1 MTVQNTTVKD
11 IYVGNGATTKFPI
24 TFQMTDHP
32 EYIKVY
38 ITGDDSVAV
47 ETENFS
53 VDLGAKTV
61 TYPANG
67 DPLPDGH
74 KITIYRELPL
84 YQLMNLVNQG
94 PFFAENIELSF
105 DDLTFICQQLNEKLN
120 RTLSAGID
128 VSNFNNTFPVKAGMS
143 FRIND
148 AGDGLVLTEDPAR
161 VLPLAKDV
169 LEQTKQVKESAV
181 NETTNIK
188 NTAIEELTAIKDAAV
203 NETTEI
209 KDEAVAAKNTAV
221 GAAATAAEDAVNN
234 VQTLLDEKVAA
245 AENAKSAAV
254 SSAES
259 ALASKNAAAASQSS
273 AAASAETAQ
282 ASAESASSS
291 ANAALASKN
300 AALTSENNAKASE
313 TKSAKSEE
321 NAKAAETAAENSKK
335 SASDSASAASSSAE
349 SALESKTLAA
359 ASANSASA
367 SKTSAESSAESA
379 ASSATTATRQADRAQ
394 DIADSLEG
402 LAGITGI
409 ATTDEAIAGV
419 VDNKAMTP
427 LKTKE
432 AIEQG
437 TNVFTALNA
446 FRANIIVSNGTA
458 AGSQGQIVLGVKPRT
473 ATVQANIISSTTG
486 ALNYNAT
493 ETTGHY
499 FKIGNNIATTSIT
512 SNESET
518 AIFSHNAFE
527 FARIT
532 NVGVAKWLGN
542 ANTATKLET
551 ARTINGV
558 AFDGTQDITIEASGG
573 GDVTA
578 AGDNNFTGTNTF
590 NKPITVRDGALAGI
604 GGTIILGT
612 KPNSATT
619 QAKINST
626 TTGAMYYTATEG
638 LGHFFNVGTAAV
650 ATIGGTATTAT
661 LDFLANS
668 ILKYSTSSGLRV
680 GGGGTSKIIG
690 FYPEAAD
697 NTAGMRLSNQAEAIS
712 TDYSVFSLQNN
723 HNINYANNAALQVGS
738 FKFLEID
745 KTTKDL
751 AIMAETGGKITLTA
765 NAQGDNT
772 ATLDIEG
779 NLSIAQGIIVGSTT
793 NTGIYN
799 GVIRAGNVENCL
811 YLAGTAE
818 NTHFAEPNTGDNV
831 NYQAGA
837 NCYQINCSVNNPSSF
852 NMNISTMKFKTS
864 FTDEPHMWKTLT
876 IFLSVGATVP
886 AVTWRFPT
894 GSAVYYPKGVAPT
907 LTANANNI
915 INVIAIVDY
924 TGSFTIQ
931 VCDTVVL
938 PYSG

>member
-203 NETTEI
+203 NETTKI

-221 GAAATAAEDAVNN
+221 EAAATAAEDAVNN

-291 ANAALASKN
+291 ANAAL
-300 AALTSENNAKASE
+300 TSENNAKASE

-321 NAKAAETAAENSKK
+321 NAKASETAAENSKK

-394 DIADSLEG
+394 GIADSLEG

-409 ATTDEAIAGV
+409 ATTEEAIAGV

-446 FRANIIVSNGTA
+446 FRANLAVSNGTT
-458 AGSQGQIVLGVKPRT
+458 AGSSGSISFGISP
-473 ATVQANIISSTTG
+473 ADETVQARIGTDLYGGLFYHASTSQPHVFRNGSNLNSLVIRANDTIMSLSSGNTIFATVNYTG
-486 ALNYNAT
+486 
-493 ETTGHY
+493 G
-499 FKIGNNIATTSIT
+499 I
-512 SNESET
+512 
-518 AIFSHNAFE
+518 
-527 FARIT
+527 R
-532 NVGVAKWLGN
+532 WLGN

-558 AFDGTQDITIEASGG
+558 AFDGTQDITISNVAPLPTNTDGVGKWTVVSTTLPNGGMWAYFGFYTDSGG
-573 GDVTA
+573 GVNGAAHYAGIA
-578 AGDNNFTGTNTF
+578 AGGT
-590 NKPITVRDGALAGI
+590 TV
-604 GGTIILGT
+604 
-612 KPNSATT
+612 
-619 QAKINST
+619 
-626 TTGAMYYTATEG
+626 
-638 LGHFFNVGTAAV
+638 
-650 ATIGGTATTAT
+650 
-661 LDFLANS
+661 
-668 ILKYSTSSGLRV
+668 SSGSWRH
-680 GGGGTSKIIG
+680 T
-690 FYPEAAD
+690 FCW
-697 NTAGMRLSNQAEAIS
+697 RIS
-712 TDYSVFSLQNN
+712 
-723 HNINYANNAALQVGS
+723 
-738 FKFLEID
+738 
-745 KTTKDL
+745 
-751 AIMAETGGKITLTA
+751 
-765 NAQGDNT
+765 
-772 ATLDIEG
+772 
-779 NLSIAQGIIVGSTT
+779 
-793 NTGIYN
+793 
-799 GVIRAGNVENCL
+799 
-811 YLAGTAE
+811 
-818 NTHFAEPNTGDNV
+818 
-831 NYQAGA
+831 
-837 NCYQINCSVNNPSSF
+837 
-852 NMNISTMKFKTS
+852 
-864 FTDEPHMWKTLT
+864 
-876 IFLSVGATVP
+876 
-886 AVTWRFPT
+886 
-894 GSAVYYPKGVAPT
+894 
-907 LTANANNI
+907 
-915 INVIAIVDY
+915 
-924 TGSFTIQ
+924 
-931 VCDTVVL
+931 
-938 PYSG
+938 

>member
-1 MTVQNTTVKD
+1 MTVQNTIVKD

-120 RTLSAGID
+120 RTLSTGVD
-128 VSNFNNTFPVKAGMS
+128 VNNFNNTFPVKAGMS

-203 NETTEI
+203 NETTKI

-221 GAAATAAEDAVNN
+221 GAAATAAEDAVNS

-245 AENAKSAAV
+245 AENAKSVAV

-291 ANAALASKN
+291 ADAALASKN

-313 TKSAKSEE
+313 TKSAKSVE

-367 SKTSAESSAESA
+367 SKTSAESSAKSA
-379 ASSATTATRQADRAQ
+379 ASSATTATEQADRAQ
-394 DIADSLEG
+394 GIADSLEG

-427 LKTKE
+427 LKTKK
-432 AIEQG
+432 AIEKG
-437 TNVFTALNA
+437 TNVFTALNT

-473 ATVQANIISSTTG
+473 ATTQANIISSTTG
-486 ALNYNAT
+486 ALNYIAT
-493 ETTGHY
+493 ENTGHY
-499 FKIGNNIATTSIT
+499 FKIGNNTAFTSIT
-512 SNESET
+512 TNESET

-542 ANTATKLET
+542 ANTAKKLET
-551 ARTINGV
+551 SRTINGV
-558 AFDGTQDITIEASGG
+558 AFDGTKDIIVDSNP
-573 GDVTA
+573 V
-578 AGDNNFTGTNTF
+578 
-590 NKPITVRDGALAGI
+590 
-604 GGTIILGT
+604 GTII
-612 KPNSATT
+612 AV
-619 QAKINST
+619 AY
-626 TTGAMYYTATEG
+626 TGVPEG
-638 LGHFFNVGTAAV
+638 YMHCNGAAV
-650 ATIGGTATTAT
+650 NRTTYVNLFNKIGTT
-661 LDFLANS
+661 
-668 ILKYSTSSGLRV
+668 YG
-680 GGGGTSKIIG
+680 
-690 FYPEAAD
+690 
-697 NTAGMRLSNQAEAIS
+697 AG
-712 TDYSVFSLQNN
+712 D
-723 HNINYANNAALQVGS
+723 
-738 FKFLEID
+738 
-745 KTTKDL
+745 
-751 AIMAETGGKITLTA
+751 
-765 NAQGDNT
+765 
-772 ATLDIEG
+772 
-779 NLSIAQGIIVGSTT
+779 GSTT
-793 NTGIYN
+793 FNLPNTVARFLEGGI
-799 GVIRAGNVENCL
+799 G
-811 YLAGTAE
+811 AGTYYEAGL
-818 NTHFAEPNTGDNV
+818 PNITG
-831 NYQAGA
+831 
-837 NCYQINCSVNNPSSF
+837 
-852 NMNISTMKFKTS
+852 NISAFKSSISGAFVGSNNTNRYDGWNDNEDEYAVSTS
-864 FTDEPHMWKTLT
+864 FDASRSNS
-876 IFLSVGATVP
+876 IYGASTTVQPP
-886 AVTWRFPT
+886 AMT
-894 GSAVYYPKGVAPT
+894 
-907 LTANANNI
+907 
-915 INVIAIVDY
+915 VIYCIKY
-924 TGSFTIQ
+924 
-931 VCDTVVL
+931 
-938 PYSG
+938 

>member
-38 ITGDDSVAV
+38 IKGDDSVAV

-53 VDLGAKTV
+53 VDLGDKTV

-437 TNVFTALNA
+437 TNVFKALNT

-458 AGSQGQIVLGVKPRT
+458 AGSSGNINFGISPT
-473 ATVQANIISSTTG
+473 NETVQARIGTDNLGGLFYHASTNQPHVFRVGTNNNVFVIRDDNTKVSFSS
-486 ALNYNAT
+486 NNNFFAT
-493 ETTGHY
+493 VTHD
-499 FKIGNNIATTSIT
+499 
-512 SNESET
+512 
-518 AIFSHNAFE
+518 
-527 FARIT
+527 
-532 NVGVAKWLGN
+532 GVAKWLGN

-558 AFDGTQDITIEASGG
+558 AFDGTKDITIY
-573 GDVTA
+573 
-578 AGDNNFTGTNTF
+578 N
-590 NKPITVRDGALAGI
+590 
-604 GGTIILGT
+604 
-612 KPNSATT
+612 
-619 QAKINST
+619 
-626 TTGAMYYTATEG
+626 TEG
-638 LGHFFNVGTAAV
+638 HLVFPNGAEFW
-650 ATIGGTATTAT
+650 IG
-661 LDFLANS
+661 
-668 ILKYSTSSGLRV
+668 
-680 GGGGTSKIIG
+680 
-690 FYPEAAD
+690 
-697 NTAGMRLSNQAEAIS
+697 
-712 TDYSVFSLQNN
+712 
-723 HNINYANNAALQVGS
+723 
-738 FKFLEID
+738 
-745 KTTKDL
+745 
-751 AIMAETGGKITLTA
+751 
-765 NAQGDNT
+765 
-772 ATLDIEG
+772 
-779 NLSIAQGIIVGSTT
+779 
-793 NTGIYN
+793 
-799 GVIRAGNVENCL
+799 
-811 YLAGTAE
+811 
-818 NTHFAEPNTGDNV
+818 
-831 NYQAGA
+831 
-837 NCYQINCSVNNPSSF
+837 
-852 NMNISTMKFKTS
+852 
-864 FTDEPHMWKTLT
+864 
-876 IFLSVGATVP
+876 
-886 AVTWRFPT
+886 
-894 GSAVYYPKGVAPT
+894 
-907 LTANANNI
+907 
-915 INVIAIVDY
+915 
-924 TGSFTIQ
+924 
-931 VCDTVVL
+931 
-938 PYSG
+938 

>member
-1 MTVQNTTVKD
+1 MTVQNTIVKD

-120 RTLSAGID
+120 RTLSTGVD
-128 VSNFNNTFPVKAGMS
+128 VNNFNNTFPVKAGMS

-203 NETTEI
+203 NETTKI

-221 GAAATAAEDAVNN
+221 GAAATAAEDAVNS

-245 AENAKSAAV
+245 AENAKSVAV

-291 ANAALASKN
+291 ADAALASKN

-313 TKSAKSEE
+313 TKSAKSVE

-367 SKTSAESSAESA
+367 SKTSAESSAKSA
-379 ASSATTATRQADRAQ
+379 ASSATTATEQADRAQ
-394 DIADSLEG
+394 GIADSLEG

-427 LKTKE
+427 LKTKK
-432 AIEQG
+432 AIEKG
-437 TNVFTALNA
+437 TNVFTALNT

-473 ATVQANIISSTTG
+473 ATTQANIISSTTG
-486 ALNYNAT
+486 ALNYIAT
-493 ETTGHY
+493 ENTGHY
-499 FKIGNNIATTSIT
+499 FKIGNNVARTSIT
-512 SNESET
+512 TNEGEA

-551 ARTINGV
+551 SRTINGV
-558 AFDGTQDITIEASGG
+558 AFDGTKDIIVDSNP
-573 GDVTA
+573 V
-578 AGDNNFTGTNTF
+578 
-590 NKPITVRDGALAGI
+590 
-604 GGTIILGT
+604 GTII
-612 KPNSATT
+612 AV
-619 QAKINST
+619 AY
-626 TTGAMYYTATEG
+626 TGVPEG
-638 LGHFFNVGTAAV
+638 YMHCNGAAV
-650 ATIGGTATTAT
+650 NRTTYVNLFNKIGTT
-661 LDFLANS
+661 
-668 ILKYSTSSGLRV
+668 YG
-680 GGGGTSKIIG
+680 
-690 FYPEAAD
+690 
-697 NTAGMRLSNQAEAIS
+697 AG
-712 TDYSVFSLQNN
+712 D
-723 HNINYANNAALQVGS
+723 
-738 FKFLEID
+738 
-745 KTTKDL
+745 
-751 AIMAETGGKITLTA
+751 
-765 NAQGDNT
+765 
-772 ATLDIEG
+772 
-779 NLSIAQGIIVGSTT
+779 GSTT
-793 NTGIYN
+793 FNLPNTVARFLEGGI
-799 GVIRAGNVENCL
+799 G
-811 YLAGTAE
+811 AGTYYEAGL
-818 NTHFAEPNTGDNV
+818 PNITG
-831 NYQAGA
+831 
-837 NCYQINCSVNNPSSF
+837 
-852 NMNISTMKFKTS
+852 NISAFKSSISGAFVGSNNTNRYDGWNDNEDEYAVSTS
-864 FTDEPHMWKTLT
+864 FDASRSNS
-876 IFLSVGATVP
+876 IYGASTTVQPP
-886 AVTWRFPT
+886 AMT
-894 GSAVYYPKGVAPT
+894 
-907 LTANANNI
+907 
-915 INVIAIVDY
+915 VIYCIKY
-924 TGSFTIQ
+924 
-931 VCDTVVL
+931 
-938 PYSG
+938 

>member
-61 TYPANG
+61 TYPTNG
-67 DPLPDGH
+67 DPLPEGH

-120 RTLSAGID
+120 RTLSTGVD
-128 VSNFNNTFPVKAGMS
+128 VNNFNNTFPVKAGMS

-188 NTAIEELTAIKDAAV
+188 NTAIEGLTAIKDAAV
-203 NETTEI
+203 NETTKI

-221 GAAATAAEDAVNN
+221 GAAATAAEDAVNS

-245 AENAKSAAV
+245 AENAKSVAV

-291 ANAALASKN
+291 ADAALASKN

-313 TKSAKSEE
+313 TKSAKSVE

-367 SKTSAESSAESA
+367 SKTSAESSAKSA
-379 ASSATTATRQADRAQ
+379 ASSATTATEQADRAQ
-394 DIADSLEG
+394 GIADSLEG

-427 LKTKE
+427 LKTKK

-437 TNVFTALNA
+437 TNVFTALNT
-446 FRANIIVSNGTA
+446 FRANIKVSNGSA
-458 AGSQGQIVLGVKPRT
+458 AGSSGNINFGISPT
-473 ATVQANIISSTTG
+473 NETVQARIGTDNLGGLFYHASTNQPHVFRVGTNNNVFAIYDDNTKVAFSSNNNFFATVTHEG
-486 ALNYNAT
+486 A
-493 ETTGHY
+493 
-499 FKIGNNIATTSIT
+499 
-512 SNESET
+512 
-518 AIFSHNAFE
+518 
-527 FARIT
+527 
-532 NVGVAKWLGN
+532 AKWLGN
-542 ANTATKLET
+542 ANTAKKLET

-558 AFDGTQDITIEASGG
+558 AFDGTKDIIVDSNP
-573 GDVTA
+573 V
-578 AGDNNFTGTNTF
+578 
-590 NKPITVRDGALAGI
+590 
-604 GGTIILGT
+604 GTII
-612 KPNSATT
+612 AV
-619 QAKINST
+619 AY
-626 TTGAMYYTATEG
+626 TGVPEG
-638 LGHFFNVGTAAV
+638 YMHCNGAAV
-650 ATIGGTATTAT
+650 NRTTYVNLFNKIGTT
-661 LDFLANS
+661 
-668 ILKYSTSSGLRV
+668 YG
-680 GGGGTSKIIG
+680 
-690 FYPEAAD
+690 
-697 NTAGMRLSNQAEAIS
+697 AG
-712 TDYSVFSLQNN
+712 D
-723 HNINYANNAALQVGS
+723 
-738 FKFLEID
+738 
-745 KTTKDL
+745 
-751 AIMAETGGKITLTA
+751 
-765 NAQGDNT
+765 
-772 ATLDIEG
+772 
-779 NLSIAQGIIVGSTT
+779 GSTT
-793 NTGIYN
+793 FNLPNTVARFLEGGI
-799 GVIRAGNVENCL
+799 G
-811 YLAGTAE
+811 AGTYYEAGL
-818 NTHFAEPNTGDNV
+818 PNITG
-831 NYQAGA
+831 
-837 NCYQINCSVNNPSSF
+837 
-852 NMNISTMKFKTS
+852 NISAFKSSISGAFVGSNNTNRYDGWNDNEDEYAVSTS
-864 FTDEPHMWKTLT
+864 FDASRSNS
-876 IFLSVGATVP
+876 IYGASTTVQPP
-886 AVTWRFPT
+886 AMT
-894 GSAVYYPKGVAPT
+894 
-907 LTANANNI
+907 
-915 INVIAIVDY
+915 VIYCIKY
-924 TGSFTIQ
+924 
-931 VCDTVVL
+931 
-938 PYSG
+938 

>member
-1 MTVQNTTVKD
+1 MTVQNTIVKD

-53 VDLGAKTV
+53 VDLEAKTV

-120 RTLSAGID
+120 RTLSAGVD
-128 VSNFNNTFPVKAGMS
+128 VNNFNNTFPVKAGMS

-188 NTAIEELTAIKDAAV
+188 NTAIKELTAIKDAAV

-245 AENAKSAAV
+245 AENAKSVAV

-273 AAASAETAQ
+273 ATASAETAQ

-291 ANAALASKN
+291 ADAALA
-300 AALTSENNAKASE
+300 SENNAKASE

-379 ASSATTATRQADRAQ
+379 ASSATTATREADRAQ

-419 VDNKAMTP
+419 VDTKAMTP

-437 TNVFTALNA
+437 TNVFTALNT
-446 FRANIIVSNGTA
+446 FRANIAVSSGTT
-458 AGSQGQIVLGVKPRT
+458 AGSQGQIILGNKPKS

-486 ALNYNAT
+486 ALNYIAT
-493 ETTGHY
+493 ENAGHY
-499 FKIGNNIATTSIT
+499 FRIGNNTASTSIT
-512 SNESET
+512 TNDSET
-518 AIFSHNAFE
+518 AILSHNAFE

-558 AFDGTQDITIEASGG
+558 AFDGTKDITIY
-573 GDVTA
+573 
-578 AGDNNFTGTNTF
+578 N
-590 NKPITVRDGALAGI
+590 
-604 GGTIILGT
+604 
-612 KPNSATT
+612 
-619 QAKINST
+619 
-626 TTGAMYYTATEG
+626 TEG
-638 LGHFFNVGTAAV
+638 HLVFPNGAEFW
-650 ATIGGTATTAT
+650 IG
-661 LDFLANS
+661 
-668 ILKYSTSSGLRV
+668 
-680 GGGGTSKIIG
+680 
-690 FYPEAAD
+690 
-697 NTAGMRLSNQAEAIS
+697 
-712 TDYSVFSLQNN
+712 
-723 HNINYANNAALQVGS
+723 
-738 FKFLEID
+738 
-745 KTTKDL
+745 
-751 AIMAETGGKITLTA
+751 
-765 NAQGDNT
+765 
-772 ATLDIEG
+772 
-779 NLSIAQGIIVGSTT
+779 
-793 NTGIYN
+793 
-799 GVIRAGNVENCL
+799 
-811 YLAGTAE
+811 
-818 NTHFAEPNTGDNV
+818 
-831 NYQAGA
+831 
-837 NCYQINCSVNNPSSF
+837 
-852 NMNISTMKFKTS
+852 
-864 FTDEPHMWKTLT
+864 
-876 IFLSVGATVP
+876 
-886 AVTWRFPT
+886 
-894 GSAVYYPKGVAPT
+894 
-907 LTANANNI
+907 
-915 INVIAIVDY
+915 
-924 TGSFTIQ
+924 
-931 VCDTVVL
+931 
-938 PYSG
+938 

>member
-61 TYPANG
+61 TYPTNG
-67 DPLPDGH
+67 DPLPEGH

-120 RTLSAGID
+120 RTLSAGLD
-128 VSNFNNTFPVKAGMS
+128 VNNFNNTFPVKAGMS

-209 KDEAVAAKNTAV
+209 KDEAVVAKNTAV
-221 GAAATAAEDAVNN
+221 EAAATAAEDAVNN

-321 NAKAAETAAENSKK
+321 NAKAAEIAAENSKK

-402 LAGITGI
+402 FAGITGI
-409 ATTDEAIAGV
+409 ATTEEAIAGV

-437 TNVFTALNA
+437 TNVFTALNT
-446 FRANIIVSNGTA
+446 FRANIAVSSGTT
-458 AGSQGQIVLGVKPRT
+458 AGSSGNIKFGISPT
-473 ATVQANIISSTTG
+473 NETVQA
-486 ALNYNAT
+486 
-493 ETTGHY
+493 
-499 FKIGNNIATTSIT
+499 KIGTDNLGGLFYHASTKQPHVFRVGTNNNVFVIRNDNTKVAFSSNNNSFATVT
-512 SNESET
+512 
-518 AIFSHNAFE
+518 HD
-527 FARIT
+527 
-532 NVGVAKWLGN
+532 GVAKWLGN
-542 ANTATKLET
+542 AKTATKLET

-558 AFDGTQDITIEASGG
+558 AFDGTKDITIY
-573 GDVTA
+573 
-578 AGDNNFTGTNTF
+578 N
-590 NKPITVRDGALAGI
+590 
-604 GGTIILGT
+604 
-612 KPNSATT
+612 
-619 QAKINST
+619 
-626 TTGAMYYTATEG
+626 TEG
-638 LGHFFNVGTAAV
+638 HLVFPNGAEFW
-650 ATIGGTATTAT
+650 IG
-661 LDFLANS
+661 
-668 ILKYSTSSGLRV
+668 
-680 GGGGTSKIIG
+680 
-690 FYPEAAD
+690 
-697 NTAGMRLSNQAEAIS
+697 
-712 TDYSVFSLQNN
+712 
-723 HNINYANNAALQVGS
+723 
-738 FKFLEID
+738 
-745 KTTKDL
+745 
-751 AIMAETGGKITLTA
+751 
-765 NAQGDNT
+765 
-772 ATLDIEG
+772 
-779 NLSIAQGIIVGSTT
+779 
-793 NTGIYN
+793 
-799 GVIRAGNVENCL
+799 
-811 YLAGTAE
+811 
-818 NTHFAEPNTGDNV
+818 
-831 NYQAGA
+831 
-837 NCYQINCSVNNPSSF
+837 
-852 NMNISTMKFKTS
+852 
-864 FTDEPHMWKTLT
+864 
-876 IFLSVGATVP
+876 
-886 AVTWRFPT
+886 
-894 GSAVYYPKGVAPT
+894 
-907 LTANANNI
+907 
-915 INVIAIVDY
+915 
-924 TGSFTIQ
+924 
-931 VCDTVVL
+931 
-938 PYSG
+938 

>member
-120 RTLSAGID
+120 RTLSAGVD
-128 VSNFNNTFPVKAGMS
+128 VNNFNNTFPVKAGMS

-221 GAAATAAEDAVNN
+221 EAAATAAEDAVNN
-234 VQTLLDEKVAA
+234 VQTLLDEKVDA
-245 AENAKSAAV
+245 AENAKSVAV

-291 ANAALASKN
+291 ADAALASKN

-367 SKTSAESSAESA
+367 SKTSAESSAKSA
-379 ASSATTATRQADRAQ
+379 ASSATTATEQADRAQ

-432 AIEQG
+432 AIESLVPMQRLIDLIYPVGSIYMSVNSTSPADLFGGTWEAMPAGRVLLAQG
-437 TNVFTALNA
+437 TSEWGVEYK
-446 FRANIIVSNGTA
+446 
-458 AGSQGQIVLGVKPRT
+458 AGS
-473 ATVQANIISSTTG
+473 
-486 ALNYNAT
+486 
-493 ETTGHY
+493 
-499 FKIGNNIATTSIT
+499 
-512 SNESET
+512 
-518 AIFSHNAFE
+518 
-527 FARIT
+527 
-532 NVGVAKWLGN
+532 
-542 ANTATKLET
+542 
-551 ARTINGV
+551 
-558 AFDGTQDITIEASGG
+558 
-573 GDVTA
+573 
-578 AGDNNFTGTNTF
+578 
-590 NKPITVRDGALAGI
+590 
-604 GGTIILGT
+604 
-612 KPNSATT
+612 
-619 QAKINST
+619 
-626 TTGAMYYTATEG
+626 
-638 LGHFFNVGTAAV
+638 
-650 ATIGGTATTAT
+650 
-661 LDFLANS
+661 
-668 ILKYSTSSGLRV
+668 
-680 GGGGTSKIIG
+680 
-690 FYPEAAD
+690 
-697 NTAGMRLSNQAEAIS
+697 
-712 TDYSVFSLQNN
+712 
-723 HNINYANNAALQVGS
+723 
-738 FKFLEID
+738 
-745 KTTKDL
+745 
-751 AIMAETGGKITLTA
+751 TGGEHEHK
-765 NAQGDNT
+765 
-772 ATLDIEG
+772 
-779 NLSIAQGIIVGSTT
+779 
-793 NTGIYN
+793 
-799 GVIRAGNVENCL
+799 
-811 YLAGTAE
+811 
-818 NTHFAEPNTGDNV
+818 
-831 NYQAGA
+831 
-837 NCYQINCSVNNPSSF
+837 
-852 NMNISTMKFKTS
+852 
-864 FTDEPHMWKTLT
+864 
-876 IFLSVGATVP
+876 LSVGEIPQFTPTGTLSSAALTGYQNFWS
-886 AVTWRFPT
+886 VTWNDGGPLGGASGIISQSTYDGTPGWVGAST
-894 GSAVYYPKGVAPT
+894 GSQKPGRSSINASHAHK
-907 LTANANNI
+907 LTFESIGGGSAHNI
-915 INVIAIVDY
+915 M
-924 TGSFTIQ
+924 Q
-931 VCDTVVL
+931 
-938 PYSG
+938 PYLSVFMWKRTA

>member
-1 MTVQNTTVKD
+1 MTVQNTIVKD

-120 RTLSAGID
+120 RTLSTGVD
-128 VSNFNNTFPVKAGMS
+128 VNNFNNTFPVKAGMS

-203 NETTEI
+203 NETTKI

-221 GAAATAAEDAVNN
+221 GAAATAAEDAVNS

-245 AENAKSAAV
+245 AENAKSVAV

-291 ANAALASKN
+291 ADAALASKN

-313 TKSAKSEE
+313 TKSAKSVE

-367 SKTSAESSAESA
+367 SKTSAESSAKSA
-379 ASSATTATRQADRAQ
+379 ASSATTATEQADRAQ
-394 DIADSLEG
+394 GIADSLEG

-427 LKTKE
+427 LKTKK
-432 AIEQG
+432 AIEKG
-437 TNVFTALNA
+437 TNVFTALNT
-446 FRANIIVSNGTA
+446 FRANIAVSNGSA
-458 AGSQGQIVLGVKPRT
+458 AGSQGQIILGVKPST
-473 ATVQANIISSTTG
+473 ATVQANIISTTTG
-486 ALNYNAT
+486 ALNYTAT
-493 ETTGHY
+493 ENTGHY
-499 FKIGNNIATTSIT
+499 FQIGNNVARTSIT
-512 SNESET
+512 TNKGEA
-518 AIFSHNAFE
+518 AIFSHNTFE

-551 ARTINGV
+551 SRTINGV
-558 AFDGTQDITIEASGG
+558 AFDGTKDIIVDSNP
-573 GDVTA
+573 V
-578 AGDNNFTGTNTF
+578 
-590 NKPITVRDGALAGI
+590 
-604 GGTIILGT
+604 GTII
-612 KPNSATT
+612 AV
-619 QAKINST
+619 AY
-626 TTGAMYYTATEG
+626 TGVPEG
-638 LGHFFNVGTAAV
+638 YMHCNGAAV
-650 ATIGGTATTAT
+650 NRTTYVNLFNKIGTT
-661 LDFLANS
+661 
-668 ILKYSTSSGLRV
+668 YG
-680 GGGGTSKIIG
+680 
-690 FYPEAAD
+690 
-697 NTAGMRLSNQAEAIS
+697 AG
-712 TDYSVFSLQNN
+712 D
-723 HNINYANNAALQVGS
+723 
-738 FKFLEID
+738 
-745 KTTKDL
+745 
-751 AIMAETGGKITLTA
+751 
-765 NAQGDNT
+765 
-772 ATLDIEG
+772 
-779 NLSIAQGIIVGSTT
+779 GSTT
-793 NTGIYN
+793 FNLPNTVARFLEGGI
-799 GVIRAGNVENCL
+799 G
-811 YLAGTAE
+811 AGTYYEAGL
-818 NTHFAEPNTGDNV
+818 PNITG
-831 NYQAGA
+831 
-837 NCYQINCSVNNPSSF
+837 
-852 NMNISTMKFKTS
+852 NISAFKSSISGAFVGSNNTNRYDGWNDNEDEYAVSTS
-864 FTDEPHMWKTLT
+864 FDASRSNS
-876 IFLSVGATVP
+876 IYGASTTVQPP
-886 AVTWRFPT
+886 AMT
-894 GSAVYYPKGVAPT
+894 
-907 LTANANNI
+907 
-915 INVIAIVDY
+915 VIYCIKY
-924 TGSFTIQ
+924 
-931 VCDTVVL
+931 
-938 PYSG
+938 

>member
-120 RTLSAGID
+120 RTLSAGVD
-128 VSNFNNTFPVKAGMS
+128 VNNFNNTFPVKAGMS

-188 NTAIEELTAIKDAAV
+188 NTAIEELTAIKNAAV

-221 GAAATAAEDAVNN
+221 KAAATAAEDAVNN

-245 AENAKSAAV
+245 AENAKSVAV

-291 ANAALASKN
+291 ADAALASKN

-379 ASSATTATRQADRAQ
+379 ASSATIATRQADRAQ
-394 DIADSLEG
+394 GIADSLEG

-419 VDNKAMTP
+419 VDTKAMTP

-437 TNVFTALNA
+437 ANVFTALNT
-446 FRANIIVSNGTA
+446 FRANIAVSSGTT
-458 AGSQGQIVLGVKPRT
+458 AGSQGQIILGNKPQS

-486 ALNYNAT
+486 ALNYIAT
-493 ETTGHY
+493 ENAGHY
-499 FKIGNNIATTSIT
+499 FRIGNATASTSIT
-512 SNESET
+512 TNDSET
-518 AIFSHNAFE
+518 AILSHNAFE

-558 AFDGTQDITIEASGG
+558 AFDGTKDIIVDSNP
-573 GDVTA
+573 V
-578 AGDNNFTGTNTF
+578 
-590 NKPITVRDGALAGI
+590 
-604 GGTIILGT
+604 GTIIAVAYTGVPEGYMHCNGAAVSRSTYAALFSAIGT
-612 KPNSATT
+612 TYGTGND
-619 QAKINST
+619 ST
-626 TTGAMYYTATEG
+626 TFNLPNLMNRFIEG
-638 LGHFFNVGTAAV
+638 
-650 ATIGGTATTAT
+650 
-661 LDFLANS
+661 S
-668 ILKYSTSSGLRV
+668 
-680 GGGGTSKIIG
+680 
-690 FYPEAAD
+690 
-697 NTAGMRLSNQAEAIS
+697 NTAGTVLAAGLPNITGHFSTALEWSQARFDGAFRRDNQDGSGPEGSEWSNSQLISFDASRSSAI
-712 TDYSVFSLQNN
+712 YG
-723 HNINYANNAALQVGS
+723 A
-738 FKFLEID
+738 
-745 KTTKDL
+745 
-751 AIMAETGGKITLTA
+751 
-765 NAQGDNT
+765 
-772 ATLDIEG
+772 
-779 NLSIAQGIIVGSTT
+779 STT
-793 NTGIYN
+793 VQPPAMTAIYC
-799 GVIRAGNVENCL
+799 IK
-811 YLAGTAE
+811 Y
-818 NTHFAEPNTGDNV
+818 
-831 NYQAGA
+831 
-837 NCYQINCSVNNPSSF
+837 
-852 NMNISTMKFKTS
+852 
-864 FTDEPHMWKTLT
+864 
-876 IFLSVGATVP
+876 
-886 AVTWRFPT
+886 
-894 GSAVYYPKGVAPT
+894 
-907 LTANANNI
+907 
-915 INVIAIVDY
+915 
-924 TGSFTIQ
+924 
-931 VCDTVVL
+931 
-938 PYSG
+938 

>member
-1 MTVQNTTVKD
+1 MTVQNTIVKD

-67 DPLPDGH
+67 YPLPDGH

-188 NTAIEELTAIKDAAV
+188 NTAIEELTAIKNAAV

-221 GAAATAAEDAVNN
+221 KAAATAAEDAVNN

-245 AENAKSAAV
+245 AENAKSVAV
-254 SSAES
+254 
-259 ALASKNAAAASQSS
+259 
-273 AAASAETAQ
+273 
-282 ASAESASSS
+282 
-291 ANAALASKN
+291 
-300 AALTSENNAKASE
+300 
-313 TKSAKSEE
+313 
-321 NAKAAETAAENSKK
+321 
-335 SASDSASAASSSAE
+335 
-349 SALESKTLAA
+349 
-359 ASANSASA
+359 
-367 SKTSAESSAESA
+367 SSAESA
-379 ASSATTATRQADRAQ
+379 ASSATIATRQADRAQ

-532 NVGVAKWLGN
+532 NVGVARWLGN

-558 AFDGTQDITIEASGG
+558 AFDGTKDITIY
-573 GDVTA
+573 
-578 AGDNNFTGTNTF
+578 N
-590 NKPITVRDGALAGI
+590 
-604 GGTIILGT
+604 
-612 KPNSATT
+612 
-619 QAKINST
+619 
-626 TTGAMYYTATEG
+626 TEG
-638 LGHFFNVGTAAV
+638 HLVFPNGAEFW
-650 ATIGGTATTAT
+650 IG
-661 LDFLANS
+661 
-668 ILKYSTSSGLRV
+668 
-680 GGGGTSKIIG
+680 
-690 FYPEAAD
+690 
-697 NTAGMRLSNQAEAIS
+697 
-712 TDYSVFSLQNN
+712 
-723 HNINYANNAALQVGS
+723 
-738 FKFLEID
+738 
-745 KTTKDL
+745 
-751 AIMAETGGKITLTA
+751 
-765 NAQGDNT
+765 
-772 ATLDIEG
+772 
-779 NLSIAQGIIVGSTT
+779 
-793 NTGIYN
+793 
-799 GVIRAGNVENCL
+799 
-811 YLAGTAE
+811 
-818 NTHFAEPNTGDNV
+818 
-831 NYQAGA
+831 
-837 NCYQINCSVNNPSSF
+837 
-852 NMNISTMKFKTS
+852 
-864 FTDEPHMWKTLT
+864 
-876 IFLSVGATVP
+876 
-886 AVTWRFPT
+886 
-894 GSAVYYPKGVAPT
+894 
-907 LTANANNI
+907 
-915 INVIAIVDY
+915 
-924 TGSFTIQ
+924 
-931 VCDTVVL
+931 
-938 PYSG
+938 

>member
-221 GAAATAAEDAVNN
+221 EAAATAAEDAVNN

-259 ALASKNAAAASQSS
+259 ALVSKNAAAASQSS

-282 ASAESASSS
+282 ASAESAYSS

-300 AALTSENNAKASE
+300 AALASENNAKASE

-394 DIADSLEG
+394 GIADSLEG

-409 ATTDEAIAGV
+409 ATTEEAIAGES
-419 VDNKAMTP
+419 DTKAMTP

-437 TNVFTALNA
+437 TNVFTALNT
-446 FRANIIVSNGTA
+446 FRANIAVSNGTT
-458 AGSQGQIVLGVKPRT
+458 AGSQGQVFLGVKPST
-473 ATVQANIISSTTG
+473 AIVQANIISSTNGT
-486 ALNYNAT
+486 LNYIAT
-493 ETTGHY
+493 ENTGHY
-499 FKIGNNIATTSIT
+499 FKVGNNTASTSIT
-512 SNESET
+512 TNESET
-518 AIFSHNAFE
+518 AILSHNAFE

-558 AFDGTQDITIEASGG
+558 AFDGTKDITIY
-573 GDVTA
+573 
-578 AGDNNFTGTNTF
+578 N
-590 NKPITVRDGALAGI
+590 
-604 GGTIILGT
+604 
-612 KPNSATT
+612 
-619 QAKINST
+619 
-626 TTGAMYYTATEG
+626 TEG
-638 LGHFFNVGTAAV
+638 HLVFPNGAEFW
-650 ATIGGTATTAT
+650 IG
-661 LDFLANS
+661 
-668 ILKYSTSSGLRV
+668 
-680 GGGGTSKIIG
+680 
-690 FYPEAAD
+690 
-697 NTAGMRLSNQAEAIS
+697 
-712 TDYSVFSLQNN
+712 
-723 HNINYANNAALQVGS
+723 
-738 FKFLEID
+738 
-745 KTTKDL
+745 
-751 AIMAETGGKITLTA
+751 
-765 NAQGDNT
+765 
-772 ATLDIEG
+772 
-779 NLSIAQGIIVGSTT
+779 
-793 NTGIYN
+793 
-799 GVIRAGNVENCL
+799 
-811 YLAGTAE
+811 
-818 NTHFAEPNTGDNV
+818 
-831 NYQAGA
+831 
-837 NCYQINCSVNNPSSF
+837 
-852 NMNISTMKFKTS
+852 
-864 FTDEPHMWKTLT
+864 
-876 IFLSVGATVP
+876 
-886 AVTWRFPT
+886 
-894 GSAVYYPKGVAPT
+894 
-907 LTANANNI
+907 
-915 INVIAIVDY
+915 
-924 TGSFTIQ
+924 
-931 VCDTVVL
+931 
-938 PYSG
+938 

>member
-1 MTVQNTTVKD
+1 MTVQNTIVKD

-188 NTAIEELTAIKDAAV
+188 NTAIEELTAIKDATV

-221 GAAATAAEDAVNN
+221 EAAATAAEDAVNN

-394 DIADSLEG
+394 GIADSLEG

-409 ATTDEAIAGV
+409 ATTEEAIAGES
-419 VDNKAMTP
+419 DTKAMTP

-432 AIEQG
+432 AINEQTQNKADLVDG
-437 TNVFTALNA
+437 KVPKDQLPSSVYIPANSNLDLYLETGNYYSPTDLEAATILNA
-446 FRANIIVSNGTA
+446 PLKTSFFLYVDQATELNSNQVIIHYPFNGRVFVRLYYAGAWSEWSELGGANIGDIFYRPFLMPGYVKANG
-458 AGSQGQIVLGVKPRT
+458 
-473 ATVQANIISSTTG
+473 ATVI
-486 ALNYNAT
+486 
-493 ETTGHY
+493 
-499 FKIGNNIATTSIT
+499 
-512 SNESET
+512 
-518 AIFSHNAFE
+518 
-527 FARIT
+527 R
-532 NVGVAKWLGN
+532 
-542 ANTATKLET
+542 
-551 ARTINGV
+551 
-558 AFDGTQDITIEASGG
+558 
-573 GDVTA
+573 
-578 AGDNNFTGTNTF
+578 
-590 NKPITVRDGALAGI
+590 
-604 GGTIILGT
+604 
-612 KPNSATT
+612 
-619 QAKINST
+619 
-626 TTGAMYYTATEG
+626 
-638 LGHFFNVGTAAV
+638 
-650 ATIGGTATTAT
+650 
-661 LDFLANS
+661 
-668 ILKYSTSSGLRV
+668 
-680 GGGGTSKIIG
+680 
-690 FYPEAAD
+690 
-697 NTAGMRLSNQAEAIS
+697 
-712 TDYSVFSLQNN
+712 TDYPNLVT
-723 HNINYANNAALQVGS
+723 YANNNNLWTSDPYIEPWKFGVGDGNTTMILPNYLNRVLQGGDSPAVLAAGLPNIQG
-738 FKFLEID
+738 
-745 KTTKDL
+745 
-751 AIMAETGGKITLTA
+751 TLTGLA
-765 NAQGDNT
+765 YRNNYYGVGTGVFSTSRSGGQSAL
-772 ATLDIEG
+772 TLD
-779 NLSIAQGIIVGSTT
+779 
-793 NTGIYN
+793 
-799 GVIRAGNVENCL
+799 
-811 YLAGTAE
+811 
-818 NTHFAEPNTGDNV
+818 
-831 NYQAGA
+831 
-837 NCYQINCSVNNPSSF
+837 
-852 NMNISTMKFKTS
+852 
-864 FTDEPHMWKTLT
+864 
-876 IFLSVGATVP
+876 
-886 AVTWRFPT
+886 
-894 GSAVYYPKGVAPT
+894 GVAND
-907 LTANANNI
+907 LINFNATNSNSI
-915 INVIAIVDY
+915 YGASNTVQPPAIVLIPQIKY
-924 TGSFTIQ
+924 
-931 VCDTVVL
+931 
-938 PYSG
+938 

>member
-221 GAAATAAEDAVNN
+221 EAATTAAEDAVNN

-367 SKTSAESSAESA
+367 SKTSAESSAKSA
-379 ASSATTATRQADRAQ
+379 ASSATTATEQADRAQ

-402 LAGITGI
+402 LSGITGI
-409 ATTDEAIAGV
+409 ATTEEAIAGES
-419 VDNKAMTP
+419 DTKAMTP

-432 AIEQG
+432 AINAQTQNKADLVDGKVPKDQLPSSVYIPANSNLDLYLETG
-437 TNVFTALNA
+437 NYYSPTDLEAATILNA
-446 FRANIIVSNGTA
+446 PLKTSFFLYVDQATELNSNQVIIHYPFNGRVFVRLYYAGAWSEWSELGGANIGDIFYRPFLMPGYVKANG
-458 AGSQGQIVLGVKPRT
+458 
-473 ATVQANIISSTTG
+473 ATVI
-486 ALNYNAT
+486 
-493 ETTGHY
+493 
-499 FKIGNNIATTSIT
+499 
-512 SNESET
+512 
-518 AIFSHNAFE
+518 
-527 FARIT
+527 R
-532 NVGVAKWLGN
+532 
-542 ANTATKLET
+542 
-551 ARTINGV
+551 
-558 AFDGTQDITIEASGG
+558 
-573 GDVTA
+573 
-578 AGDNNFTGTNTF
+578 
-590 NKPITVRDGALAGI
+590 
-604 GGTIILGT
+604 
-612 KPNSATT
+612 
-619 QAKINST
+619 
-626 TTGAMYYTATEG
+626 
-638 LGHFFNVGTAAV
+638 
-650 ATIGGTATTAT
+650 
-661 LDFLANS
+661 
-668 ILKYSTSSGLRV
+668 
-680 GGGGTSKIIG
+680 
-690 FYPEAAD
+690 
-697 NTAGMRLSNQAEAIS
+697 
-712 TDYSVFSLQNN
+712 TDYPNLVT
-723 HNINYANNAALQVGS
+723 YANNNNLWTSDPDIEPWKFGVGDGNTTMILPNYLNRVLQGGDSPAVLAAGLPNIQG
-738 FKFLEID
+738 
-745 KTTKDL
+745 
-751 AIMAETGGKITLTA
+751 TLTGLA
-765 NAQGDNT
+765 YRNNYYGVGTGVFSTSRSGGQSAL
-772 ATLDIEG
+772 TLD
-779 NLSIAQGIIVGSTT
+779 
-793 NTGIYN
+793 
-799 GVIRAGNVENCL
+799 
-811 YLAGTAE
+811 
-818 NTHFAEPNTGDNV
+818 
-831 NYQAGA
+831 
-837 NCYQINCSVNNPSSF
+837 
-852 NMNISTMKFKTS
+852 
-864 FTDEPHMWKTLT
+864 
-876 IFLSVGATVP
+876 
-886 AVTWRFPT
+886 
-894 GSAVYYPKGVAPT
+894 GVAND
-907 LTANANNI
+907 LINFNATNSNSI
-915 INVIAIVDY
+915 YGASNTVQPPAIVLIPQIKY
-924 TGSFTIQ
+924 
-931 VCDTVVL
+931 
-938 PYSG
+938 

>member
-67 DPLPDGH
+67 DPLPEGH

-105 DDLTFICQQLNEKLN
+105 DDLIFICQQLNEKLN

-188 NTAIEELTAIKDAAV
+188 NTAIEELTAIKNAAV

-221 GAAATAAEDAVNN
+221 KAATTAAEDAVNN

-245 AENAKSAAV
+245 AENAKSVAV

-291 ANAALASKN
+291 ADAALASKN

-313 TKSAKSEE
+313 TKSAKSVE

-367 SKTSAESSAESA
+367 SKTSAESSAKSA
-379 ASSATTATRQADRAQ
+379 ASSATTATEQADRAQ
-394 DIADSLEG
+394 GIADSLEG

-427 LKTKE
+427 LKTKK

-437 TNVFTALNA
+437 TNVFTALNT
-446 FRANIIVSNGTA
+446 FRANIKVSNGSA
-458 AGSQGQIVLGVKPRT
+458 AGSSGNINFGISPT
-473 ATVQANIISSTTG
+473 NETVQARIGTDNSGGLFYHASTNQPHVFRVGTNNNVFVIRNDNTKVAFSS
-486 ALNYNAT
+486 NNNFFAT
-493 ETTGHY
+493 VTHD
-499 FKIGNNIATTSIT
+499 
-512 SNESET
+512 
-518 AIFSHNAFE
+518 
-527 FARIT
+527 
-532 NVGVAKWLGN
+532 GVAKWLGN

-551 ARTINGV
+551 SRTINGV
-558 AFDGTQDITIEASGG
+558 AFDGTKDIIVDSNP
-573 GDVTA
+573 V
-578 AGDNNFTGTNTF
+578 
-590 NKPITVRDGALAGI
+590 
-604 GGTIILGT
+604 GTII
-612 KPNSATT
+612 AV
-619 QAKINST
+619 AY
-626 TTGAMYYTATEG
+626 TGVPEG
-638 LGHFFNVGTAAV
+638 YMHCNGAAV
-650 ATIGGTATTAT
+650 NRTTYVNLFNKIGTT
-661 LDFLANS
+661 
-668 ILKYSTSSGLRV
+668 YG
-680 GGGGTSKIIG
+680 
-690 FYPEAAD
+690 
-697 NTAGMRLSNQAEAIS
+697 AG
-712 TDYSVFSLQNN
+712 D
-723 HNINYANNAALQVGS
+723 
-738 FKFLEID
+738 
-745 KTTKDL
+745 
-751 AIMAETGGKITLTA
+751 
-765 NAQGDNT
+765 
-772 ATLDIEG
+772 
-779 NLSIAQGIIVGSTT
+779 GSTT
-793 NTGIYN
+793 FNLPNTVARFLEGGI
-799 GVIRAGNVENCL
+799 G
-811 YLAGTAE
+811 AGTYYEAGL
-818 NTHFAEPNTGDNV
+818 PNITG
-831 NYQAGA
+831 
-837 NCYQINCSVNNPSSF
+837 
-852 NMNISTMKFKTS
+852 NISAFKSSISGAFVGSNNTNRYDGWNDNEDEYAVSTS
-864 FTDEPHMWKTLT
+864 FDASRSNS
-876 IFLSVGATVP
+876 IYGASTTVQPP
-886 AVTWRFPT
+886 AMT
-894 GSAVYYPKGVAPT
+894 
-907 LTANANNI
+907 
-915 INVIAIVDY
+915 VIYCIKY
-924 TGSFTIQ
+924 
-931 VCDTVVL
+931 
-938 PYSG
+938 

>member
-1 MTVQNTTVKD
+1 MPLWLKMLRPQQKYRGEQMTVQNTTVKD

-120 RTLSAGID
+120 RTLSAGVD
-128 VSNFNNTFPVKAGMS
+128 VNNFNNTFPVKAGMS

-188 NTAIEELTAIKDAAV
+188 NTAIEELTAIKNAAV

-221 GAAATAAEDAVNN
+221 KAAATAAEDAVNN

-245 AENAKSAAV
+245 AENAKSVAV

-291 ANAALASKN
+291 ADAALASKN

-379 ASSATTATRQADRAQ
+379 ASSATIATRQADRAQ
-394 DIADSLEG
+394 GIADSLEG

-419 VDNKAMTP
+419 VDTKAMTP

-437 TNVFTALNA
+437 ANVFTALNT
-446 FRANIIVSNGTA
+446 FRANIAVSSGTT
-458 AGSQGQIVLGVKPRT
+458 AGSQGQIILGNKPQS

-486 ALNYNAT
+486 ALNYIAT
-493 ETTGHY
+493 ENAGHY
-499 FKIGNNIATTSIT
+499 FRIGNATASTSIT
-512 SNESET
+512 TNDSET
-518 AIFSHNAFE
+518 AILSHNAFE

-558 AFDGTQDITIEASGG
+558 AFDGTKDIIVDSNP
-573 GDVTA
+573 V
-578 AGDNNFTGTNTF
+578 
-590 NKPITVRDGALAGI
+590 
-604 GGTIILGT
+604 GTIIAVAYTGVPEGYMHCNGAAVSRSTYAALFSAIGT
-612 KPNSATT
+612 TYGTGND
-619 QAKINST
+619 ST
-626 TTGAMYYTATEG
+626 TFNLPNLMNRFIEG
-638 LGHFFNVGTAAV
+638 
-650 ATIGGTATTAT
+650 
-661 LDFLANS
+661 S
-668 ILKYSTSSGLRV
+668 
-680 GGGGTSKIIG
+680 
-690 FYPEAAD
+690 
-697 NTAGMRLSNQAEAIS
+697 NTAGTVLAAGLPNITGHFSTALEWSQARFDGAFRRDNQDGSGPEGSEWSNSQLISFDASRSSAI
-712 TDYSVFSLQNN
+712 YG
-723 HNINYANNAALQVGS
+723 A
-738 FKFLEID
+738 
-745 KTTKDL
+745 
-751 AIMAETGGKITLTA
+751 
-765 NAQGDNT
+765 
-772 ATLDIEG
+772 
-779 NLSIAQGIIVGSTT
+779 STT
-793 NTGIYN
+793 VQPPAMTAIYC
-799 GVIRAGNVENCL
+799 IK
-811 YLAGTAE
+811 Y
-818 NTHFAEPNTGDNV
+818 
-831 NYQAGA
+831 
-837 NCYQINCSVNNPSSF
+837 
-852 NMNISTMKFKTS
+852 
-864 FTDEPHMWKTLT
+864 
-876 IFLSVGATVP
+876 
-886 AVTWRFPT
+886 
-894 GSAVYYPKGVAPT
+894 
-907 LTANANNI
+907 
-915 INVIAIVDY
+915 
-924 TGSFTIQ
+924 
-931 VCDTVVL
+931 
-938 PYSG
+938 

>member
-203 NETTEI
+203 NETTKI

-221 GAAATAAEDAVNN
+221 EAAATAAEDAVNN

-291 ANAALASKN
+291 ANAAL
-300 AALTSENNAKASE
+300 TSENNAKASE

-321 NAKAAETAAENSKK
+321 NAKASETAAENSKK

-394 DIADSLEG
+394 GIADSLEG

-409 ATTDEAIAGV
+409 ATTEEAIAGV

-446 FRANIIVSNGTA
+446 FRANLAVSNGTT
-458 AGSQGQIVLGVKPRT
+458 AGSSGSISFGISP
-473 ATVQANIISSTTG
+473 ADETVQARIGTDLYGGLFYHASTSQPHVFRNGSNLNSLVIRANDTIMSLSSGNTIFATVNYTG
-486 ALNYNAT
+486 
-493 ETTGHY
+493 G
-499 FKIGNNIATTSIT
+499 I
-512 SNESET
+512 
-518 AIFSHNAFE
+518 
-527 FARIT
+527 R
-532 NVGVAKWLGN
+532 WLGN

-558 AFDGTQDITIEASGG
+558 AFDGTQDITISNVAPLPTNTDGVGKWTVVSTTLPNGGMWAYFGFYTDSGG
-573 GDVTA
+573 GVNGDAHYAGIA
-578 AGDNNFTGTNTF
+578 AGGT
-590 NKPITVRDGALAGI
+590 TV
-604 GGTIILGT
+604 
-612 KPNSATT
+612 
-619 QAKINST
+619 
-626 TTGAMYYTATEG
+626 
-638 LGHFFNVGTAAV
+638 
-650 ATIGGTATTAT
+650 
-661 LDFLANS
+661 
-668 ILKYSTSSGLRV
+668 SSGSWRH
-680 GGGGTSKIIG
+680 T
-690 FYPEAAD
+690 FCW
-697 NTAGMRLSNQAEAIS
+697 RIS
-712 TDYSVFSLQNN
+712 
-723 HNINYANNAALQVGS
+723 
-738 FKFLEID
+738 
-745 KTTKDL
+745 
-751 AIMAETGGKITLTA
+751 
-765 NAQGDNT
+765 
-772 ATLDIEG
+772 
-779 NLSIAQGIIVGSTT
+779 
-793 NTGIYN
+793 
-799 GVIRAGNVENCL
+799 
-811 YLAGTAE
+811 
-818 NTHFAEPNTGDNV
+818 
-831 NYQAGA
+831 
-837 NCYQINCSVNNPSSF
+837 
-852 NMNISTMKFKTS
+852 
-864 FTDEPHMWKTLT
+864 
-876 IFLSVGATVP
+876 
-886 AVTWRFPT
+886 
-894 GSAVYYPKGVAPT
+894 
-907 LTANANNI
+907 
-915 INVIAIVDY
+915 
-924 TGSFTIQ
+924 
-931 VCDTVVL
+931 
-938 PYSG
+938 

>member
-38 ITGDDSVAV
+38 IAGDDSVAV

-169 LEQTKQVKESAV
+169 LEQTKQVKERAV

-221 GAAATAAEDAVNN
+221 EAATTAAEDAVNN

-367 SKTSAESSAESA
+367 SKTSAESSAKSA
-379 ASSATTATRQADRAQ
+379 ASSATTATEQADRAQ

-402 LAGITGI
+402 LPGITGV
-409 ATTDEAIAGV
+409 ATIDEAIAGV
-419 VDNKAMTP
+419 VDTKAMTP

-432 AIEQG
+432 AINVKTQNKADLVDGKVPKDQLPSSVRIPPNSNLDTYLEAG
-437 TNVFTALNA
+437 EYHSPTDAEAATITNAPLKTAFFLCVDRANATNVKQVITHFP
-446 FRANIIVSNGTA
+446 FDS
-458 AGSQGQIVLGVKPRT
+458 RT
-473 ATVQANIISSTTG
+473 FYRLYYSGEWSVW
-486 ALNYNAT
+486 L
-493 ETTGHY
+493 EV
-499 FKIGNNIATTSIT
+499 
-512 SNESET
+512 
-518 AIFSHNAFE
+518 
-527 FARIT
+527 AR
-532 NVGVAKWLGN
+532 
-542 ANTATKLET
+542 
-551 ARTINGV
+551 
-558 AFDGTQDITIEASGG
+558 F
-573 GDVTA
+573 
-578 AGDNNFTGTNTF
+578 
-590 NKPITVRDGALAGI
+590 
-604 GGTIILGT
+604 
-612 KPNSATT
+612 NSA
-619 QAKINST
+619 
-626 TTGAMYYTATEG
+626 
-638 LGHFFNVGTAAV
+638 GH
-650 ATIGGTATTAT
+650 
-661 LDFLANS
+661 L
-668 ILKYSTSSGLRV
+668 
-680 GGGGTSKIIG
+680 
-690 FYPEAAD
+690 
-697 NTAGMRLSNQAEAIS
+697 
-712 TDYSVFSLQNN
+712 
-723 HNINYANNAALQVGS
+723 
-738 FKFLEID
+738 
-745 KTTKDL
+745 
-751 AIMAETGGKITLTA
+751 
-765 NAQGDNT
+765 
-772 ATLDIEG
+772 
-779 NLSIAQGIIVGSTT
+779 
-793 NTGIYN
+793 
-799 GVIRAGNVENCL
+799 
-811 YLAGTAE
+811 
-818 NTHFAEPNTGDNV
+818 
-831 NYQAGA
+831 
-837 NCYQINCSVNNPSSF
+837 
-852 NMNISTMKFKTS
+852 
-864 FTDEPHMWKTLT
+864 
-876 IFLSVGATVP
+876 
-886 AVTWRFPT
+886 
-894 GSAVYYPKGVAPT
+894 
-907 LTANANNI
+907 
-915 INVIAIVDY
+915 
-924 TGSFTIQ
+924 
-931 VCDTVVL
+931 VL
-938 PYSG
+938 PNGAEFWIG

>member
-105 DDLTFICQQLNEKLN
+105 DDLIFICQQLNEKLN
-120 RTLSAGID
+120 RTLSAGVD
-128 VSNFNNTFPVKAGMS
+128 VNNFNNTFPVKAGMS

-221 GAAATAAEDAVNN
+221 KAATTAAEDAVNN

-282 ASAESASSS
+282 ASAKSASSS
-291 ANAALASKN
+291 ADAALASKN

-367 SKTSAESSAESA
+367 SKTSAESSAKSA
-379 ASSATTATRQADRAQ
+379 ASSATTATEQADRAQ
-394 DIADSLEG
+394 GIADSLEG

-437 TNVFTALNA
+437 TNVFTALNT
-446 FRANIIVSNGTA
+446 FRANIAVSSGTT
-458 AGSQGQIVLGVKPRT
+458 AGSQGQIILGNKPQS

-486 ALNYNAT
+486 ALNYIAT
-493 ETTGHY
+493 ENAGHY
-499 FKIGNNIATTSIT
+499 FRIGNNTASTSIT
-512 SNESET
+512 TNDSET
-518 AIFSHNAFE
+518 AILSHNTFE

-532 NVGVAKWLGN
+532 NVGVARWLGN

-551 ARTINGV
+551 SRTINGV
-558 AFDGTQDITIEASGG
+558 AFDGTKNIIVDSNP
-573 GDVTA
+573 V
-578 AGDNNFTGTNTF
+578 
-590 NKPITVRDGALAGI
+590 
-604 GGTIILGT
+604 GTII
-612 KPNSATT
+612 AV
-619 QAKINST
+619 AY
-626 TTGAMYYTATEG
+626 TGVPEG
-638 LGHFFNVGTAAV
+638 YMHCNGAAV
-650 ATIGGTATTAT
+650 NRTTYVNLFNKIGTT
-661 LDFLANS
+661 
-668 ILKYSTSSGLRV
+668 YG
-680 GGGGTSKIIG
+680 
-690 FYPEAAD
+690 
-697 NTAGMRLSNQAEAIS
+697 AG
-712 TDYSVFSLQNN
+712 D
-723 HNINYANNAALQVGS
+723 
-738 FKFLEID
+738 
-745 KTTKDL
+745 
-751 AIMAETGGKITLTA
+751 
-765 NAQGDNT
+765 
-772 ATLDIEG
+772 
-779 NLSIAQGIIVGSTT
+779 GSTT
-793 NTGIYN
+793 FNLPNTVARFLEGGI
-799 GVIRAGNVENCL
+799 G
-811 YLAGTAE
+811 AGTYYEAGL
-818 NTHFAEPNTGDNV
+818 PNITG
-831 NYQAGA
+831 
-837 NCYQINCSVNNPSSF
+837 
-852 NMNISTMKFKTS
+852 NISAFKSSISGAFVGSNNTNRYDGWNDNEDEYAVSTS
-864 FTDEPHMWKTLT
+864 FDASRSSA
-876 IFLSVGATVP
+876 IYGASTTVQPP
-886 AVTWRFPT
+886 AMT
-894 GSAVYYPKGVAPT
+894 
-907 LTANANNI
+907 
-915 INVIAIVDY
+915 VIYCIKY
-924 TGSFTIQ
+924 
-931 VCDTVVL
+931 
-938 PYSG
+938 